1 MSPRAMALHRG
12 PSLARQ
18 EATQVG
24 GGGQMDLKDEDLGWK
39 CCELE
44 IWWLD
49 LGTGL
54 ESPKESPGRE
64 SECKEVTVGP

>member
-1 MSPRAMALHRG
+1 MA
-12 PSLARQ
+12 
-18 EATQVG
+18 
-24 GGGQMDLKDEDLGWK
+24 LKDEDLGWK